1 MQTINAQT
9 IADAGKNAAADF
21 SAAATTA
28 FAGFEKL
35 AELNMATAKSVLT
48 GTLDSLQAVAAAK
61 TPEEVLAAQTNL
73 VKPLTEK
80 ATAYSRSVYEIAS
93 ATSTELSKSSKE
105 KIAEAQKTFNSSI
118 ESLTKN
124 APAGSEAFVAA
135 LKNAAATGQQVLD
148 SAQAAAKQAMSQ
160 AEAHVTDVVAK
171 TVKSTAKA

>member
-9 IADAGKNAAADF
+9 FADAGKTAAADF

-35 AELNMATAKSVLT
+35 AELNLATAKSVLN
-48 GTLDSLQAVAAAK
+48 GTLNSLQAVAAAK

-73 VKPLTEK
+73 VKPLAEK
-80 ATAYSRSVYEIAS
+80 ATAYGRSVYEIAS
-93 ATSTELSKSSKE
+93 ETSSELSKSSKE
-105 KIAEAQKTFNSSI
+105 KIAEAQKTFNSSL

-135 LKNAAATGQQVLD
+135 FKNAAATGQQVLD

>member
-1 MQTINAQT
+1 MQTINAQA

-35 AELNMATAKSVLT
+35 AELNLSTAKSVLN
-48 GTLDSLQAVAAAK
+48 GTLNSLQAAAAAK
-61 TPEEVLAAQTNL
+61 TPEEVLAAQTNF

-80 ATAYSRSVYEIAS
+80 VTAYSRSVYEIAS
-93 ATSTELSKSSKE
+93 ETGTELSKSSKE
-105 KIAEAQKTFNSSI
+105 KIAEAQKSFNASL

-135 LKNAAATGQQVLD
+135 FKNAAATGQQVLD
-148 SAQAAAKQAMSQ
+148 SAQAAAKQAVAQ

-171 TVKSTAKA
+171 TTKSTAKA